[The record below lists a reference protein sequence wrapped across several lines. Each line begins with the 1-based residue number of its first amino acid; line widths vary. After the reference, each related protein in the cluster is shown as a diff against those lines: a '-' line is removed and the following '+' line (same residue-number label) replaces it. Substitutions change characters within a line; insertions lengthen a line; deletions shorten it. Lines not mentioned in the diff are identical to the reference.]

1 VGQKTHPKAFRLG
14 ITENHISN
22 WYARKLRYATMLRA
36 DGLIRQIINEIFTD
50 TITLSNIEIFRGGS
64 ENSANSIGTIVI
76 KALHPSAREV
86 SKKVINTL
94 LASEIKNKVSNFL
107 HKKIATSNNSSSQ
120 KIRKLL
126 SHFIKIKA
134 REAVRKISL
143 KLKQYFMIRFEFIK
157 NPYEDSNLI
166 AKIVGEQIKKR
177 APFRRVLRQSIKKA
191 SLAGLKGLKIE
202 LSGRLNGIDIA
213 RSEWKRHGKI
223 PLHTLSAKIDY
234 TSHFVSTVYG
244 IIGIKVWVYRN

>member
-1 VGQKTHPKAFRLG
+1 MGQKTHPKAFRLG
-14 ITENHISN
+14 ITESHISN
-22 WYARKLRYATMLRA
+22 WYAKKSRYAAMLRA
-36 DGLIRQIINEIFTD
+36 DCLIRQTINEIFAD

-64 ENSANSIGTIVI
+64 DNSTNSMGTIVI
-76 KALHPSAREV
+76 KALHPSAREI

-94 LASEIKNKVSNFL
+94 LAPEVRNKVASFF
-107 HKKIATSNNSSSQ
+107 HKKAVTSNNSSSQ
-120 KIRKLL
+120 KMKKLL
-126 SHFIKIKA
+126 GHFIKIKA
-134 REAVRKISL
+134 REAARKISL

-166 AKIVGEQIKKR
+166 AKVIGDQIKKR

-223 PLHTLSAKIDY
+223 PLHTLNAKIDY